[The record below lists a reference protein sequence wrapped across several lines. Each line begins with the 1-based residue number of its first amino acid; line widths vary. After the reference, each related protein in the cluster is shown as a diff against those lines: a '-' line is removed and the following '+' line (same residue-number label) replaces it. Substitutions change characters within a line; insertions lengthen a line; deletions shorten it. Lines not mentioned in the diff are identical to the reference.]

1 MKNKIKSLAGIA
13 FAAVIAF
20 AVSATFALTF
30 TSCDNDTTSG
40 GPTLNGEWLFGNGT
54 TISINGSTGVF
65 TQIGIGSDR
74 FHDAVN
80 KGLIGVGVQCLRN
93 LRKTGD
99 LTWTGQ
105 ELGIGSDPSA
115 PDVAATVSWFDTA
128 ITLSANG
135 QSFYSSAFGNSFTK
149 R

>member
-1 MKNKIKSLAGIA
+1 MKNKIKSLAI
-13 FAAVIAF
+13 IAF

-40 GPTLNGEWLFGNGT
+40 GSALNGIWLFGNGT

-65 TQIGIGSDR
+65 TQIGSGSAR

-80 KGLIGVGVQCLRN
+80 KGLIGVGKQCLRN

-105 ELGIGSDPSA
+105 ELGIGSDPST
-115 PDVAATVSWFDTA
+115 PDVAATVAWFNTT

-149 R
+149 Q

>member
-1 MKNKIKSLAGIA
+1 MKNIFKQIGFITVV
-13 FAAVIAF
+13 AVIGF
-20 AVSATFALTF
+20 SFALAC
-30 TSCDNDTTSG
+30 TSFDIGTTSG
-40 GPTLNGEWLFGNGT
+40 GPTLNGVWLFGNGT

-65 TQIGIGSDR
+65 TQIGSGSAR
-74 FHDAVN
+74 FHDAVS
-80 KGLIGVGVQCLRN
+80 KGLIGVDRQCFRD

-115 PDVAATVSWFDTA
+115 PDVAATVAWFNTT

-135 QSFYSSAFGNSFTK
+135 QSFYSSAFGSTFTK
-149 R
+149 Q